1 MVHAERPAAPEAPG
15 AAPVRR
21 TPSPTL
27 QQVLQHARQ
36 AFVCD
41 AASVLALAPQGRG
54 QVLAASESRAAQADR
69 LQVEHGEGPAIRAA
83 GDETEVLLS
92 GDAQV
97 DPRWSTWGADLVE
110 LGWSSVLSTPLVT
123 PEHTL
128 GMLTLYAR
136 RPSAFDATHAYAAR
150 IFAHYATTALA
161 GAQEAAELTEAIRT
175 RHRVNLAQGMLMEQH
190 GLDAEG
196 AFALMRRHAE
206 EQQARLGT
214 VAEQVLTGQ
223 GLPALVRP
231 RR

>member
-1 MVHAERPAAPEAPG
+1 MVHVERPALPEVTSTAPA
-15 AAPVRR
+15 RR
-21 TPSPTL
+21 IPSPTL

-41 AASVLALAPQGRG
+41 AASVLALAPQSRG
-54 QVLAASESRAAQADR
+54 HVLAASESRAAQADR
-69 LQVEHGEGPAIRAA
+69 LQVEHGEGPAIRAS

-92 GDAQV
+92 GDAQA
-97 DPRWSTWGADLVE
+97 DPRWSRWGAELVE
-110 LGWSSVLSTPLVT
+110 LGWCSVLSTPLVT

-161 GAQEAAELTEAIRT
+161 GAREAAELTEAIRT
-175 RHRVNLAQGMLMEQH
+175 RHRVNLAQGMLMEEH
-190 GLDAEG
+190 GLDAEA
-196 AFALMRRHAE
+196 AFALMRQQAE

-214 VAEQVLTGQ
+214 VAEQVLAGQ
-223 GLPALVRP
+223 APAAALRP